1 MENKSVCPWWM
12 GYFLL
17 IPIRKL
23 THKPQKILK
32 PFITEGMKV
41 IDYGSAM
48 GYFSLPMAEMVGHSG
63 RVFCFDIQEKMLD
76 KLMLRA
82 QDNELD
88 ERIKPILIDDKNS
101 LENLKEFADFAL
113 LFAVAHEVSN
123 QPKLFTELARM
134 LKPKGKLLFSEPK
147 GHVSLEA
154 FKRSITL
161 ANEAGFVQ
169 RETLD
174 IRGGYS
180 VVLERA

>member
-23 THKPQKILK
+23 THNPKKILK
-32 PFITEGMKV
+32 PFIKEGMKV

-48 GYFSLPMAEMVGHSG
+48 GYFSLPMAKMVGDTG
-63 RVFCFDIQEKMLD
+63 RVLCFDIQQKMLD

-82 QDNELD
+82 QKNYLD
-88 ERIKPILIDDKNS
+88 ERIKPILIDESKNI
-101 LENLKEFADFAL
+101 EYIRNNADFAL

-123 QPKLFTELARM
+123 QHKLFIDLAHM

-147 GHVSLEA
+147 GHVSLDA
-154 FKRSITL
+154 FKKSITL

-169 RETLD
+169 KETLD

-180 VVLERA
+180 VVLERE